1 MAPTNAVRKRP
12 ASALKQVEN
21 RNAASH
27 ASRSNGQSKRKEG
40 RTPTTITATVAAQ
53 RLATSAARL
62 LNAVDSKQKKTK
74 PGHHVNGRN
83 SNKSSKAAPA
93 PKKNNDSSAPKKS
106 KRDKDLYT
114 LAEPGTFIPEPA
126 DGGQCTLLCTLDAA
140 QPLRSISIPKA
151 RALIDGSTLP
161 GGRGLTMPYVG
172 FGTYKLK
179 KGEAFAPVLKALQY
193 GYRLVDTAQI
203 YDNEADVGRAM
214 QMCGV
219 PRENLFVETKVW
231 RSSHGFDR
239 TLKAFGQSM
248 RKLAV
253 DYVDLYIIHWPGAK
267 TGWPLPRGAI
277 SPPDWTPKMRDEG
290 TWRAM
295 EKLYDE
301 GKVKAI
307 GVSNYSI
314 RHLRSLLKMCRV
326 RPVVNQV
333 EFHPWLVQSE
343 LLEFCKKENII
354 LQAYASLGSGDVT
367 SRADFFALPPVMAA
381 AKAHERTPAQ
391 VLLRW
396 ALEKG
401 VYVIPKSK
409 SEDRIVENSC
419 VFDFKLS
426 PEEVAAIDSCHKDH
440 RFAWKHKDPDTCE

>member
-1 MAPTNAVRKRP
+1 LGYWVCGDCGVSLMAPDLAVRKRP
-12 ASALKQVEN
+12 ASAI
-21 RNAASH
+21 
-27 ASRSNGQSKRKEG
+27 SNGKSTSKNTLG
-40 RTPTTITATVAAQ
+40 P
-53 RLATSAARL
+53 
-62 LNAVDSKQKKTK
+62 DQKKAKTAVT
-74 PGHHVNGRN
+74 GLNG
-83 SNKSSKAAPA
+83 SKGGKTAAV
-93 PKKNNDSSAPKKS
+93 PKKRDGGAPKKS

-114 LAEPGTFIPEPA
+114 LAEPGTFIPEITN
-126 DGGQCTLLCTLDAA
+126 GGSQCTSLCTMDAA

-151 RALIDGSTLP
+151 RSLIDGSTLP
-161 GGRGLTMPYVG
+161 GGRGLVMPYVG
-172 FGTYKLK
+172 FGTYKMK
-179 KGEAFAPVLKALQY
+179 KGDAFAPVLKALQY
-193 GYRLVDTAQI
+193 GYRLIDTAQI
-203 YDNEADVGRAM
+203 YDNEVDVGQAM
-214 QMCGV
+214 QKCGV

-231 RSSHGFDR
+231 RSSHGYDR

-248 RKLAV
+248 RRLAV
-253 DYVDLYIIHWPGAK
+253 DYVDLYIIHWPGCK
-267 TGWPLPRGAI
+267 TGWPLPRGTV

-295 EKLYDE
+295 EKLYDD

-307 GVSNYSI
+307 GVSNYSV
-314 RHLRSLLKMCRV
+314 RHLKSLLKMCRV

-343 LLEFCKKENII
+343 LLEFCKQEGII
-354 LQAYASLGSGDVT
+354 LQAYASLGSGDVS

-401 VYVIPKSK
+401 IYVIPKSK

-426 PEEVAAIDSCHKDH
+426 PEEVAAIDSCDKGH

>member
-1 MAPTNAVRKRP
+1 VVRKRP
-12 ASALKQVEN
+12 ASALAQ
-21 RNAASH
+21 AASCNVSLKD
-27 ASRSNGQSKRKEG
+27 SRSHGGSTTKKG
-40 RTPTTITATVAAQ
+40 RATTATTATIAAQ
-53 RLATSAARL
+53 LLATTAARIL
-62 LNAVDSKQKKTK
+62 KAAGSKQKQAKPERHVRGLKGGKGSKPTLVRKTK
-74 PGHHVNGRN
+74 Q
-83 SNKSSKAAPA
+83 
-93 PKKNNDSSAPKKS
+93 DSIAPKKS
-106 KRDKDLYT
+106 KRDKDLYS
-114 LAEPGTFIPEPA
+114 LAEPGTFIPEPTNN
-126 DGGQCTLLCTLDAA
+126 GQCTSLCTLDAA

-161 GGRGLTMPYVG
+161 GGRGLVMPYVG

-179 KGEAFAPVLKALQY
+179 KGEAFAPVLKALQF

-219 PRENLFVETKVW
+219 PRANLFVETKVW
-231 RSSHGFDR
+231 RSSHGYDR
-239 TLKAFGQSM
+239 TLKAFRQTM
-248 RKLAV
+248 RKLLV

-267 TGWPLPRGAI
+267 TGWPLPRGAV
-277 SPPDWTPKMRDEG
+277 SPPDWTPKLRDEG

-295 EKLYDE
+295 EKLYEE

-314 RHLRSLLKMCRV
+314 RHLKSLLKMCRV

-343 LLEFCKKENII
+343 LLEFCKKEGII
-354 LQAYASLGSGDVT
+354 LQAYASLGSGDVS

-401 VYVIPKSK
+401 IYVIPKSK

-426 PEEVAAIDSCHKDH
+426 PQEVAAIDSCHKGH

>member
-1 MAPTNAVRKRP
+1 M
-12 ASALKQVEN
+12 S
-21 RNAASH
+21 
-27 ASRSNGQSKRKEG
+27 
-40 RTPTTITATVAAQ
+40 I
-53 RLATSAARL
+53 
-62 LNAVDSKQKKTK
+62 
-74 PGHHVNGRN
+74 
-83 SNKSSKAAPA
+83 
-93 PKKNNDSSAPKKS
+93 
-106 KRDKDLYT
+106 
-114 LAEPGTFIPEPA
+114 
-126 DGGQCTLLCTLDAA
+126 CTLEAA

-151 RALIDGSTLP
+151 RALIDGCTLP
-161 GGRGLTMPYVG
+161 GGRGLIMPYVG

-179 KGEAFAPVLKALQY
+179 KGDAFAPVLKALQF

-219 PRENLFVETKVW
+219 PRANLFVETKVW

-248 RKLAV
+248 RRLRV

-277 SPPDWTPKMRDEG
+277 SPPDWTPKLRDEG

-295 EKLYDE
+295 EKLYEE

-307 GVSNYSI
+307 GVSNYSV
-314 RHLRSLLKMCRV
+314 RHLKSLLKMCRV

-343 LLEFCKKENII
+343 LLEFCKKEGII
-354 LQAYASLGSGDVT
+354 LQAYASLGSGDVS

-426 PEEVAAIDSCHKDH
+426 PEEVTAIDSCHKGH
-440 RFAWKHKDPDTCE
+440 RFAWKHKDPDTVE